1 MILIFDYFETV
12 VKTHSM
18 DFNRGLKVLWEKY
31 YKDKCSFEEITK
43 VGDEQF
49 QILLDLHK
57 KGLEYRFVADE
68 LPEYAKRFGG
78 EVVPMTSDEE
88 ADFLMNCND
97 MEVMPGM
104 AEALETLKTKGIPM
118 YILSN
123 SGFTAEALTKVLD
136 RLGIGKY
143 FKKVWSSADYGKIKP
158 DRGFFDMAIE
168 TALKDNPG
176 QQRSDIVF
184 LGDIFETDVIGAH
197 NAGINA
203 IWFDHDGRD
212 IECGFEYKKIR
223 SASELIGMLIG

>member
-1 MILIFDYFETV
+1 LILIFDYFETV
-12 VKTHSM
+12 IKTHSM

-104 AEALETLKTKGIPM
+104 TDVLETLKTKGIPM

-123 SGFTAEALTKVLD
+123 SGFTAEALTKVLA

-143 FKKVWSSADYGKIKP
+143 FEKVWSSADYGKIKP
-158 DRGFFDMAIE
+158 DRGFFDIAIE

>member
-31 YKDKCSFEEITK
+31 YKDKCDFEEIKK

-49 QILLDLHK
+49 LILLDLHK

-68 LPEYAKRFGG
+68 LPDYAKKFGG
-78 EVVPMTSDEE
+78 EVVPMSSDEE
-88 ADFLMNCND
+88 ADFLMLCNE

-104 AEALETLKTKGIPM
+104 ADVLETLQEKGIPM

-123 SGFTAEALTKVLD
+123 SGFTAAALTKVLE

-143 FKKVWSSADYGKIKP
+143 FKKVWSSADYGRIKP
-158 DRGFFDMAIE
+158 DRGFFEQTIE
-168 TALKDNPG
+168 TALQDNPG
-176 QQRSDIVF
+176 NNRSDIVF
-184 LGDIFETDVIGAH
+184 VGDSFETDVAGAH

-203 IWFDHDGRD
+203 IWFDHEGRE
-212 IECGFEYKKIR
+212 IECDFEYRKINN
-223 SASELIGMLIG
+223 ACELVETLIG

>member
-31 YKDKCSFEEITK
+31 YKDKCDFEEIK
-43 VGDEQF
+43 NVGEEQF

-104 AEALETLKTKGIPM
+104 AEVLETLKTKGIPM

-158 DRGFFDMAIE
+158 DRGIFDMAIE

-184 LGDIFETDVIGAH
+184 LGDIFETDVTGAH

-203 IWFDHDGRD
+203 IWFDHDGKD
-212 IECGFEYKKIR
+212 IECGFEYRKIR

>member
-1 MILIFDYFETV
+1 
-12 VKTHSM
+12 
-18 DFNRGLKVLWEKY
+18 VLWEKY

>member
-12 VKTHSM
+12 IKTHSM

-104 AEALETLKTKGIPM
+104 AETLEALKTKGIPM
-118 YILSN
+118 FILSN

-143 FKKVWSSADYGKIKP
+143 FKKVWSSADYGKVKP
-158 DRGFFDMAIE
+158 DRGFFEQAIE
-168 TALKDNPG
+168 TVLKDNPG

-197 NAGINA
+197 DAGIDA
-203 IWFDHDGRD
+203 IWFDHDGKD
-212 IECGFEYKKIR
+212 VECGFEYRKIR

>member
-12 VKTHSM
+12 IKTHSM

-104 AEALETLKTKGIPM
+104 TDVLETLKTKGIPM

-123 SGFTAEALTKVLD
+123 SGFTAEALTKVLA

-143 FKKVWSSADYGKIKP
+143 FEKVWSSADYGKIKP
-158 DRGFFDMAIE
+158 DRGFFDIAIE

-184 LGDIFETDVIGAH
+184 LGDIFETDVTGAH
-197 NAGINA
+197 DAGIDA
-203 IWFDHDGRD
+203 IWFDHDGKD
-212 IECGFEYKKIR
+212 VECGFEYKKIR

>member
-203 IWFDHDGRD
+203 IWFDHDGKD
-212 IECGFEYKKIR
+212 VECGFEYRKIR

>member
-31 YKDKCSFEEITK
+31 YKDKCDFEEIKK

-49 QILLDLHK
+49 LILLDLHK

-68 LPEYAKRFGG
+68 LPEYAKKFGG
-78 EVVPMTSDEE
+78 EVVPMSSDEE
-88 ADFLMNCND
+88 ADFLMLCND

-104 AEALETLKTKGIPM
+104 ADVLETLQEKGIPM

-123 SGFTAEALTKVLD
+123 SGFTAAALTKVLE

-143 FKKVWSSADYGKIKP
+143 FKKVWSSCDYGRIKP
-158 DRGFFDMAIE
+158 DRGFFEQAIE
-168 TALKDNPG
+168 TVLQDNPG
-176 QQRSDIVF
+176 NQRSDIVF

-197 NAGINA
+197 DAGISA
-203 IWFDHDGRD
+203 VWFDHEGKD
-212 IECGFEYKKIR
+212 IECGIEYKRIK
-223 SASELIGMLIG
+223 SAGELIETLIG

>member
-78 EVVPMTSDEE
+78 EVVPMTPDEE

-104 AEALETLKTKGIPM
+104 TDVLEALKTKGIPM

-158 DRGFFDMAIE
+158 DRGIFDMAIE

-176 QQRSDIVF
+176 NQRSDIVF
-184 LGDIFETDVIGAH
+184 LGDIFETDVTGAH

-203 IWFDHDGRD
+203 IWFDHDGKD
-212 IECGFEYKKIR
+212 IECGFEYRKIR
-223 SASELIGMLIG
+223 SASELIGMLIE

>member
-78 EVVPMTSDEE
+78 EVVPMTPDEE

-104 AEALETLKTKGIPM
+104 AEVLETLKTKGIPM

-158 DRGFFDMAIE
+158 DRGIFDMAIE

-184 LGDIFETDVIGAH
+184 LGDIFETDVTGAH

-203 IWFDHDGRD
+203 IWFDHDGKD
-212 IECGFEYKKIR
+212 IECGFEYRKIR

>member
-104 AEALETLKTKGIPM
+104 AEVLETLKTKGIPM

-158 DRGFFDMAIE
+158 DRGIFDMAIE

-184 LGDIFETDVIGAH
+184 FGDIFETDVTGAH

-203 IWFDHDGRD
+203 IWFDHDGKD
-212 IECGFEYKKIR
+212 IECGFEYRKIR

>member
-12 VKTHSM
+12 VETHSM

-104 AEALETLKTKGIPM
+104 AEVLETLKTKGIPM

-158 DRGFFDMAIE
+158 DRGIFDMAIE

-184 LGDIFETDVIGAH
+184 LGDIFETDVTGAH

-203 IWFDHDGRD
+203 IWFDHDGKD
-212 IECGFEYKKIR
+212 IECGFEYRKIR

>member
-1 MILIFDYFETV
+1 LILIFDYFETV

>member
-78 EVVPMTSDEE
+78 EVVPMTPDEE

-104 AEALETLKTKGIPM
+104 TDVLEALKTKGIPM

-158 DRGFFDMAIE
+158 DRGIFDMAIE

-184 LGDIFETDVIGAH
+184 LGDIFETDVTGAH

-203 IWFDHDGRD
+203 IWFDHDGKD
-212 IECGFEYKKIR
+212 IECGFEYRKIR

>member
-1 MILIFDYFETV
+1 LILIFDYFETV
-12 VKTHSM
+12 IKTHSM

>member
-78 EVVPMTSDEE
+78 EVVPMTPDEE

-104 AEALETLKTKGIPM
+104 TDVLEALKTKGIPM

-143 FKKVWSSADYGKIKP
+143 FQKVWSSADYGKIKP
-158 DRGFFDMAIE
+158 DRGIFDMAIE

-184 LGDIFETDVIGAH
+184 LGDIFETDVTGAH

-203 IWFDHDGRD
+203 IWFDHDGKD
-212 IECGFEYKKIR
+212 IECGFEYRKIR

>member
-12 VKTHSM
+12 VTTHSM

-68 LPEYAKRFGG
+68 LPEYSKWFGG
-78 EVVPMTSDEE
+78 EVIPMTSDEE

-97 MEVMPGM
+97 MEVMQGM
-104 AEALETLKTKGIPM
+104 AETLETLKTKGFPM

-158 DRGFFDMAIE
+158 DRGFFEQAIE
-168 TALKDNPG
+168 TVLKDNPG
-176 QQRSDIVF
+176 NQRSDIVF
-184 LGDIFETDVIGAH
+184 LGDTFETDVTGAH
-197 NAGINA
+197 DAGINA
-203 IWFDHDGRD
+203 IWFDHDGKD
-212 IECGFEYKKIR
+212 VECGFEYRKIR

>member
-12 VKTHSM
+12 IKTHSM

-49 QILLDLHK
+49 QILLNLHK

-143 FKKVWSSADYGKIKP
+143 FKKVWSSADYGKVKP
-158 DRGFFDMAIE
+158 DRGFFEQAIE

-184 LGDIFETDVIGAH
+184 LGDIFETDVTGAH
-197 NAGINA
+197 DAGIDA
-203 IWFDHDGRD
+203 IWFDHDGKD
-212 IECGFEYKKIR
+212 VECGFEYRKIR

>member
-31 YKDKCSFEEITK
+31 YKDKCSFEEIK
-43 VGDEQF
+43 SFGEEQF
-49 QILLDLHK
+49 RILLDFHK

-88 ADFLMNCND
+88 ADFLMNCNE

-104 AEALETLKTKGIPM
+104 TDVLEALKTKGIPM

-123 SGFTAEALTKVLD
+123 SGFTAEALTKVLE

-158 DRGFFDMAIE
+158 DRGFFEQAIE

-184 LGDIFETDVIGAH
+184 LGDIFETDVTGAH

-203 IWFDHDGRD
+203 IWFDHDGKD
-212 IECGFEYKKIR
+212 IECGFEYRKII
-223 SASELIGMLIG
+223 SAGELIETLK